1 MCRTT
6 EETVESIRCL
16 EPDENNLQHPPLWR
30 FISWVIFACW
40 WMVKLLTS
48 VASPR
53 RKPKLLIK
61 LLALQPNHQLH
72 REQRV
77 DEVVW
82 VRV

>member
-1 MCRTT
+1 
-6 EETVESIRCL
+6 
-16 EPDENNLQHPPLWR
+16 
-30 FISWVIFACW
+30 
-40 WMVKLLTS
+40 LTS